1 MILGSELN
9 NSNLYPMQ
17 INKKKQPWHYAPIF
31 FHLRYADLIL
41 MQASWCF
48 LQASI
53 PVFIQSISSSTIQ
66 QGRTKNNQNRT
77 STVCRVLAK
86 EMDTGAVQAQS
97 KYILAPVCR
106 WMESTSRN
114 LSLTH
119 GLRRSAI
126 AAARRSLLVP
136 KMWVRRQS
144 SDYSRQET
152 YSSPLADIRTRRPW
166 CWAGPAS
173 LMGHRLWD
181 RRWNIWRLD
190 RKATGQMRDW
200 RGKSFL
206 PTLEDLVPHD
216 QGIMHVM
223 MSDI

>member
-9 NSNLYPMQ
+9 DSNLYPMQ

-66 QGRTKNNQNRT
+66 QGRMKNNQIRT

-126 AAARRSLLVP
+126 AAARRSLLAP
-136 KMWVRRQS
+136 KMWVTAPKQRLFVPENLQFPTSRYTYAS
-144 SDYSRQET
+144 SLMLGRPSKPNGAPSVRQEMEHLT
-152 YSSPLADIRTRRPW
+152 V
-166 CWAGPAS
+166 G
-173 LMGHRLWD
+173 
-181 RRWNIWRLD
+181 
-190 RKATGQMRDW
+190 
-200 RGKSFL
+200 
-206 PTLEDLVPHD
+206 
-216 QGIMHVM
+216 
-223 MSDI
+223 

>member
-9 NSNLYPMQ
+9 DSNLYPMQ

-48 LQASI
+48 LQSSI

-106 WMESTSRN
+106 WMESISRN

-126 AAARRSLLVP
+126 AAARRSLLAP

-173 LMGHRLWD
+173 LMGHRPW
-181 RRWNIWRLD
+181 
-190 RKATGQMRDW
+190 
-200 RGKSFL
+200 
-206 PTLEDLVPHD
+206 
-216 QGIMHVM
+216 
-223 MSDI
+223 